1 MNKLTKTHPQLKLV
15 DAMLGV
21 VIIVLNSLPPIQI
34 FFVIIIFGVRIVLN
48 VNMSLS
54 AMIVSQLL
62 DLNIVH
68 SLGIC
73 INQRIV

>member
-1 MNKLTKTHPQLKLV
+1 
-15 DAMLGV
+15 
-21 VIIVLNSLPPIQI
+21 
-34 FFVIIIFGVRIVLN
+34 
-48 VNMSLS
+48 MSLS

-73 INQRIV
+73 INQRIVWDVIMEIGWLIVWIVNIVVTVRIARIVVIVLDVRIRGIRSLCMGIFS